1 MKGKRLFDPA
11 LLLAAAV
18 FLVFLTWQGGS
29 LFGSSCDWFSQH
41 VSIADT
47 MRQTMREEGTLLIQK
62 LPLGGGNNIYDF
74 SYYGYLRPDVL
85 LGCLLPQVPME
96 WIVSGYAIAGYLCSV
111 LLFWLLLKKT
121 GCGEGLSLFGGVL
134 FLSAGCFFQIHRQ
147 IMFVNYMPF
156 LLGALFCVRA
166 CEKKLYRV
174 LLVLLLFLIELHS
187 YYYSIACLFV
197 IYLYYL
203 YCAKWEKTGI
213 GRQLVGLTLRYAG
226 WGLTSVAMAGV
237 LLLPTA
243 ASILNNMGKDGGV
256 ASRSPLEFHWN
267 FEALLYDNY
276 GIGLTMTVLFLLL
289 LSIHRKKSRILA
301 SVLSFSL
308 VCTLVPL
315 LLNGF
320 LYNRSKI
327 LMPFLPLV
335 VLLAMETLRE
345 YQKERRRPPVWCM
358 LVTAAVAVLQYQTHG
373 VVLVFADGALA
384 FLLFVWMR
392 CQSKMSADVRLDAS
406 GAFWRRGKKAEA
418 KSIRAALPDEAAC
431 AGSLNHGRLRA
442 RAAFLAL
449 AACICM
455 VSYTFSVVLH
465 HGDELLEEEKA
476 KVSQFTEE
484 ERKDFY
490 RQKEYRFDS
499 VRAPYQTANRLLAY
513 GAGRTSMYTSTAN
526 RAYSDFFYDEIGN
539 AIGNNNRVGLFNRV
553 NPFFLYLMGV
563 RYLET
568 TEEMLPTGYQAV
580 EQKGSAL
587 LAERTDVL
595 PLCYGSCDLLAE
607 SSYRQ
612 LSFPEKLEA
621 LTTRSIVSADGASE
635 RFASHFTRLDP
646 KEGVDY
652 EIRKESQNEYTIIPA
667 KPVKD
672 QILVIRFAVKRTSKA
687 AVMITINGVT
697 NKLSGASAPY
707 PNRNQQF
714 TYILSGEQAI
724 EQFSVETSG
733 SFEIGA
739 LEVYSLPSSYLGNRV
754 VYPLSQQAAEGTE
767 ELKGTVTLPEDGYL
781 ITSLPMQKGYQV
793 VVDGVNCPPETVN
806 RAFLGVP
813 LTAGTH
819 EVIISYRPP
828 LQLWGLLLSAAGW
841 LFWGVLAA
849 LAVLDLCA
857 LGGRQK
863 VRELFL
869 YGIGGVVTTVVN
881 YLVYFGLENVGLSY
895 LAANTAAWAAAVAVS
910 YCINRSIVFGSAGE
924 WLSEFVSFAGL
935 RLLTLA
941 AENVLLYLLIG
952 QLGLIS
958 SVSKIAVSIVT
969 VLGNYVICKKHIFGK
984 KTAKE

>member
-1 MKGKRLFDPA
+1 MKGKRLFYPA

-18 FLVFLTWQGGS
+18 LLICLTWQDGS

-41 VSIADT
+41 VSIAET
-47 MRQTMREEGTLLIQK
+47 MRQTMREEGTLLIRQ

-85 LGCLLPQVPME
+85 LGCLLPDVPME
-96 WIVSGYAIAGYLCSV
+96 WVISGYAIAGYLCSV
-111 LLFWLLLKKT
+111 LLFYLLLKKT
-121 GCGEGLSLFGGVL
+121 GCGEVLSLFGGML

-156 LLGALFCVRA
+156 LLGALLCVRS
-166 CEKKLYRV
+166 CKKKLHQA
-174 LLVLLLFLIELHS
+174 LLVLLMFLIELHS

-213 GRQLVGLTLRYAG
+213 GRQFVGLTLRYAG

-243 ASILNNMGKDGGV
+243 ASILNNMGKDGGI

-289 LSIHRKKSRILA
+289 LSIHRRKSRILA
-301 SVLSFSL
+301 SVLSFSF
-308 VCTLVPL
+308 VCTLIPL
-315 LLNGF
+315 MLNGF
-320 LYNRSKI
+320 LYNRPKI

-345 YQKERRRPPVWCM
+345 YQRERRQPPVWCI

-373 VVLVFADGALA
+373 IALVFADGALA

-392 CQSKMSADVRLDAS
+392 FQ
-406 GAFWRRGKKAEA
+406 GKERA
-418 KSIRAALPDEAAC
+418 KSGLAANGKVGLRIRWGKSRIRAK
-431 AGSLNHGRLRA
+431 
-442 RAAFLAL
+442 AAFCIL
-449 AACICM
+449 AALICT
-455 VSYTFSVVLH
+455 VSYLFSVVLH
-465 HGDELLEEEKA
+465 QGDELLEEEKA
-476 KVSQFTEE
+476 KVSHFTEE
-484 ERKDFY
+484 ERAKFY

-568 TEEMLPTGYQAV
+568 TEEMLPAGYEAV
-580 EQKGSAL
+580 QQRGKAL

-595 PLCYGSCDLLAE
+595 PLCYGSCDLMSEA
-607 SSYRQ
+607 SYQ
-612 LSFPEKLEA
+612 ELPFPENLEA
-621 LTTRSIVSADGASE
+621 LTARSIVPKDGE
-635 RFASHFTRLDP
+635 RGTFDSHFIRLNP
-646 KEGVDY
+646 KEGADY
-652 EIRKESQNEYTIIPA
+652 EIKKESQNAYTVIPRE
-667 KPVKD
+667 PIKD
-672 QILVIRFAVKRTSKA
+672 QILVVRFEVRRTSEE
-687 AVMITINGVT
+687 AVTITINGVT

-707 PNRNQQF
+707 PNHNEQF
-714 TYILSGEQAI
+714 TYILSGAEGI

-739 LEVYSLPSSYLGNRV
+739 CEIYSLPSSCLGNRA
-754 VYPLSQQAAEGTE
+754 VYPLNHLTTEGTE
-767 ELKGTVTLPEDGYL
+767 RLKGAVTLPKDGYL

-793 VVDGVNCPPETVN
+793 VVDGVSCPPETVN

-819 EVIISYRPP
+819 EISISYRPP

-841 LFWGVLAA
+841 LLWGVLSVLAA
-849 LAVLDLCA
+849 LDLLE

-863 VRELFL
+863 VKELFL
-869 YGIGGVVTTVVN
+869 YGVGGVVTTAVN
-881 YLVYFGLENVGLSY
+881 YLVYFGLEHVGLSY

-910 YCINRSIVFGSAGE
+910 YCINRNIVFGSAGE
-924 WLSEFVSFAGL
+924 WLSEFISFAGL

-952 QLGLIS
+952 QLGLLS
-958 SVSKIAVSIVT
+958 SVSKIAVSVVT
-969 VLGNYVICKKHIFGK
+969 VLGNYVICKKHIFRK
-984 KTAKE
+984 RTAKEGQMKE